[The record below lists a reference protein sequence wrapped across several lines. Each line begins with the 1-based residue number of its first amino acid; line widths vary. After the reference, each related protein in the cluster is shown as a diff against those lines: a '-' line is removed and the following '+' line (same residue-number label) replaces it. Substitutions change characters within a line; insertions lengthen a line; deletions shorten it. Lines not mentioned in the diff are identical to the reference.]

1 MSPTPQSSA
10 AAGLPGTASADTE
23 TTATATVAATT
34 VIVAVGTDHHPFDR
48 MISWID
54 SWSQANPEI
63 TVLVQ
68 RGTSNSTELCP
79 SVELLP
85 HPDLC
90 ERFAKA
96 VAVVSHGGPSTVMDA
111 RMAGRKPIVMARDP
125 QFGEHVDDH
134 QMRFAE
140 HLKRHDLAAVV
151 DQEAALH
158 AAIDAALATPDEF
171 SVPVDGSAIT
181 GVVEFGRVMDELLGT
196 KTFLTPA
203 SPAGAADDALA
214 VAADDAA
221 VQPSGQPTEQE
232 TEQVGKSFAEVSDV
246 AADQLTNPLGGA
258 R

>member
-1 MSPTPQSSA
+1 MSTPVNASLQS
-10 AAGLPGTASADTE
+10 
-23 TTATATVAATT
+23 TT

-54 SWSQANPEI
+54 SWSAANPEI

-68 RGTSNSTELCP
+68 RGTSASTRVCE

-90 ERFAKA
+90 ERFARA

-111 RMAGRKPIVMARDP
+111 RMAGRMPIVMARDP
-125 QFGEHVDDH
+125 KYGEHVDDH

-151 DQEAALH
+151 DEEAALH
-158 AAIDAALATPDEF
+158 AALDSALANPDDF
-171 SVPVDGSAIT
+171 SVPVDGAAIT
-181 GVVEFGRVMDELLGT
+181 GVVEFGRVMDQLLGT
-196 KTFLTPA
+196 TTSLTPS
-203 SPAGAADDALA
+203 SPAGVAEDLPVADRVTVDRPAADRASADAA
-214 VAADDAA
+214 PVAA
-221 VQPSGQPTEQE
+221 
-232 TEQVGKSFAEVSDV
+232 GKSITDLPDTAANEDV
-246 AADQLTNPLGGA
+246 DQLTNPLGGT